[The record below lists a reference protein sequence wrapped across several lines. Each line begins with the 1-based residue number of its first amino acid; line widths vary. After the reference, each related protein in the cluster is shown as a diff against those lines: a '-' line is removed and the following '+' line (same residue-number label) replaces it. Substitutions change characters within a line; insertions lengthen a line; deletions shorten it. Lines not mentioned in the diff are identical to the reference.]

1 MNMHFGVDGEGL
13 TNILREMALQRG
25 EVSKAMDYVV
35 NMVDSDVSEEEKI
48 GIAIKIIDGKAE
60 FEGDTRVGLSLR
72 ETPDNPSLGLLD
84 KPKKL
89 MEKIKSLEEELH
101 ELYQKFNFLCD
112 DARLTEYR
120 MEKISEDYEE
130 EYGKPMF
137 PDIKKEKKDPM
148 LESYLRRIK
157 NERELDYDPDED
169 YGWLEPDGTFHP
181 SPWGTH
187 VDEAH
192 RYIEERFEKEWK
204 DTHRIDVKDFLVYEK
219 GWVLLDSS
227 FQGLPTATYDE
238 SRGLTKAQREFMY
251 DHFMERGMNKEA
263 NALYEDEYE
272 R

>member
-25 EVSKAMDYVV
+25 EVRKAMDYVV

-48 GIAIKIIDGKAE
+48 GIAIKILDGKAE
-60 FEGDTRVGLSLR
+60 FEGDTKEGLFLR
-72 ETPDNPSLGLLD
+72 ETPENPSLGLLD
-84 KPKKL
+84 QSRKL
-89 MEKIKSLEEELH
+89 MEKIELLEKELH
-101 ELYQKFNFLCD
+101 ESYQKFSFICD
-112 DARLTEYR
+112 NGLTE
-120 MEKISEDYEE
+120 SEASDLSDAYEE
-130 EYGKPMF
+130 EYGEPLF
-137 PDIKKEKKDPM
+137 PHLKEKKDPM

-157 NERELDYDPDED
+157 NEREMDYDPEKD

-227 FQGLPTATYDE
+227 FQGLPAATYDE